1 MKTSL
6 LLCPSKMWHIT
17 LCTYLHGRKDCKKKK
32 KKCEWVTEKFIKCG
46 TKECELSNCFR
57 KCGIKDCDPS
67 IFREIREQKLQ
78 GFI

>member
-1 MKTSL
+1 MEKKTA
-6 LLCPSKMWHIT
+6 
-17 LCTYLHGRKDCKKKK
+17 KKK
-32 KKCEWVTEKFIKCG
+32 KKCECVTEKFIKCG

-67 IFREIREQKLQ
+67 IFCEIREQKLQ